1 MSDYDFIIIGA
12 GSAGCVLA
20 NRLSESPKNKV
31 LLLEAGGSDWS
42 PMIHIP
48 LLAGVA
54 YFDKSIN
61 WGYDTEPEA
70 HLKDRKL
77 HWPRGK
83 VIGGSSSINGMMYIR
98 GDSYDYDGWR
108 QLGLDG
114 WDYASVLP
122 YFKRSE
128 CNLEKK
134 ESKYHGSDGPWRIK
148 RCTSD
153 NPLYQAFFDSC
164 SDSGYQM
171 TDDFNGVNQEGFQW
185 HDFNIADGRRQST
198 AVAFLKPSLKRK
210 NLHVEKRAHVT
221 KIIMEGKKAVGV
233 EFEKFGTKSTFM
245 ANREVILSSGAINSP
260 SILMHSGIGD
270 ANQLRKLGIN
280 INHNL
285 PGVGKNLQDHL
296 GVYVQHEC
304 LEPVTMY
311 KWFRPD
317 RAVSM
322 MLNALL
328 FRKGIATS
336 LPLEAGMFAKSNPNL
351 DRPDIHILMVPGL
364 NLSASQKGQEKHGF
378 LIHVYQLRP
387 ESRGEIVINSNNPH
401 DKPLMRP
408 NYFSAEPDLE
418 VTREGVK
425 IIKNIFSQDP
435 FKPFLGKPISPDKFE
450 QSDSEIE
457 DWVRS
462 SAETVFHPT
471 SSCKMSLSSDPTGVV
486 DNSLKVH
493 GVDNLRVVDASIMPT
508 INSGNT
514 QAPTVMIAEK
524 AADMILGN
532 TPLPKADV

>member
-20 NRLSESPKNKV
+20 NRLSENPKNKV

-70 HLKDRKL
+70 HLKDRQL

-185 HDFNIADGRRQST
+185 HDFNIAD
-198 AVAFLKPSLKRK
+198 
-210 NLHVEKRAHVT
+210 
-221 KIIMEGKKAVGV
+221 
-233 EFEKFGTKSTFM
+233 
-245 ANREVILSSGAINSP
+245 
-260 SILMHSGIGD
+260 
-270 ANQLRKLGIN
+270 
-280 INHNL
+280 
-285 PGVGKNLQDHL
+285 
-296 GVYVQHEC
+296 
-304 LEPVTMY
+304 
-311 KWFRPD
+311 
-317 RAVSM
+317 
-322 MLNALL
+322 
-328 FRKGIATS
+328 
-336 LPLEAGMFAKSNPNL
+336 
-351 DRPDIHILMVPGL
+351 
-364 NLSASQKGQEKHGF
+364 
-378 LIHVYQLRP
+378 
-387 ESRGEIVINSNNPH
+387 
-401 DKPLMRP
+401 
-408 NYFSAEPDLE
+408 
-418 VTREGVK
+418 
-425 IIKNIFSQDP
+425 
-435 FKPFLGKPISPDKFE
+435 
-450 QSDSEIE
+450 
-457 DWVRS
+457 
-462 SAETVFHPT
+462 
-471 SSCKMSLSSDPTGVV
+471 
-486 DNSLKVH
+486 
-493 GVDNLRVVDASIMPT
+493 
-508 INSGNT
+508 
-514 QAPTVMIAEK
+514 
-524 AADMILGN
+524 
-532 TPLPKADV
+532 